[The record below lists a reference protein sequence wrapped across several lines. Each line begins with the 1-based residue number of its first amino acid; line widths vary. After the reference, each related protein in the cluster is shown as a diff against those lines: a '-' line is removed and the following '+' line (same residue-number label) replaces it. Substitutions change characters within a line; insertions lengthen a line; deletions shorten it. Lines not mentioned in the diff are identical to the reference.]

1 MNFTTN
7 QLAQLVIRLGI
18 GINLLMH
25 GLTRLPDLSGF
36 VAKMAPGFAETILLT
51 ALTRGFLFG
60 LPFAELIAGLLILLG
75 GRTIKW
81 GYFLGGLI
89 ICALLFGTTLKQDWA
104 GASTQMIYLI
114 VFYLALRGLEPM
126 DSKR

>member
-25 GLTRLPDLSGF
+25 GLTRLPDLPGF
-36 VAKMAPGFAETILLT
+36 VTKMAPGFAETILPA

-60 LPFAELIAGLLILLG
+60 LPFAELLAGLLILLG

-114 VFYLALRGLEPM
+114 AFYLALRGLEPT
-126 DSKR
+126 DSNR